1 MGYPPAMRFRLID
14 DVLEQEEDRILAVKN
29 VTNAEEYLAD
39 HFPSF
44 PVLPGVL
51 MLEALVQAA
60 RTLLGRDGRR
70 MVLGKVGP
78 TRYGNFVRP
87 GEALYVEVRL
97 ISREEDGSV
106 KFKGTGRVVGAG
118 QNISDASTCVSSRF
132 TMRPPRIG
140 PEGIVSK
147 AADSSVSTSG

>member
-1 MGYPPAMRFRLID
+1 MRFCLID
-14 DVLEQEEDRILAVKN
+14 DVLEQEEDRIVAVKN
-29 VTNAEEYLAD
+29 VSASEDYLAD

-60 RTLLGRDGRR
+60 RKLLGQEGRR

-87 GEALYVEVRL
+87 GEALYVEVKL
-97 ISREEDGSV
+97 AKREEDGSV
-106 KFKGTGRVVGAG
+106 KFKGMGRVLVPG
-118 QNISDASTCVSSRF
+118 QNIADASTCVSSRF
-132 TMRPPRIG
+132 TMRPPKIG
-140 PEGIVSK
+140 PVGVVTK
-147 AADSSVSTSG
+147 VTGSSVPSGG